1 MRRCPPA
8 VAPDPNVGSGTFF
21 RNSPSLPSVGT
32 GAPEIRRTDGRAA
45 FAAAPPTAALHL
57 LHGLPALEPVD
68 DMSHTMR
75 TRWILLRDLAIF
87 LGKLALDGAKDIVL
101 SPLAIAAATVDVLVL
116 GDRPGRLFYG
126 VLRAGERFDRWLSLF
141 SAAEKA
147 SALDDGLFG
156 SSRAGSPTFL
166 GRLEEIV
173 IGREEDV
180 DEARPGPE
188 EPGAASAG

>member
-1 MRRCPPA
+1 
-8 VAPDPNVGSGTFF
+8 
-21 RNSPSLPSVGT
+21 
-32 GAPEIRRTDGRAA
+32 
-45 FAAAPPTAALHL
+45 
-57 LHGLPALEPVD
+57 
-68 DMSHTMR
+68 MSHTTR
-75 TRWILLRDLAIF
+75 TRWVLLRDLAIF

-101 SPLAIAAATVDVLVL
+101 SPLAIAAATVDVLFP
-116 GDRPGRLFYG
+116 GDRPGRLFYA

-147 SALDDGLFG
+147 TALDDGLFG

-180 DEARPGPE
+180 DDAPPGAE
-188 EPGAASAG
+188 EPGAAPAG